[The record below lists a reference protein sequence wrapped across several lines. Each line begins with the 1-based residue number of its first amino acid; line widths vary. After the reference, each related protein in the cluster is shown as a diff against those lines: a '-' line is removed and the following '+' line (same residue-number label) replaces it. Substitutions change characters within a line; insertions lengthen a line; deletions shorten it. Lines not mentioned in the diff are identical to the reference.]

1 MKKHILLIIVCCAI
15 FQDCAVNPVT
25 GKRQLMLLS
34 KDQEVSMGKEADPD
48 IVATYGLYPSPELQK
63 FINQKGQQM
72 AKLSHRPDLPY
83 EFKILDS
90 PIVNAFAVPGGYVY
104 FTRGIM
110 AHLNSE
116 AEFAGVLG
124 HEIGHIAAR
133 HSAQQ
138 YSKQMVAQVGL
149 AVGSIVSPTFARFSD
164 IAQTGAGLL
173 FLKYGRDAERQS
185 DELGV
190 EYSTKI
196 GYDAKQMAKFFLTL
210 KRMQQSSGGEQIP
223 VFMSTHPDPGERNEK
238 VAQLADQWQKKT
250 NGSSYAVSRNNY
262 LKMIDGIIYGDDPK
276 QGYVD
281 GQVFFHPELKFSF
294 PVPQGWQIE
303 NTPQQVNMAPS
314 SGDAVII
321 FSLEQASSLGEAA
334 EALVS
339 RYGLSVKSS
348 QRNTINGLNSI
359 RILATQA
366 SQGQEV
372 YVVVHLIDY
381 NNTIYDFIAATT
393 AQRLSAYEPVA
404 DKVAQGFA
412 RLTDPARI
420 NVEPK
425 RINIVEVQ
433 SRASLN
439 QTLASFGITSDKM
452 EEHAVLNGMELAD
465 VVSAGM
471 LIKIISGNR
480 PAITKR

>member
-1 MKKHILLIIVCCAI
+1 MKKISFILILSWALL
-15 FQDCAVNPVT
+15 QSCAVNPVT
-25 GKRQLMLLS
+25 GRRQLMLLS
-34 KDQEVSMGKEADPD
+34 KNQEVSMGKEADPE
-48 IVATYGLYPSPELQK
+48 IVATYGLYPSPDLQR
-63 FINQKGQQM
+63 FMNQKGQQM
-72 AKLSHRPDLPY
+72 AKLSHMSDLQY

-110 AHLNSE
+110 AQLNSE

-149 AVGSIVSPTFARFSD
+149 AVGSVVSPTFARFSD

-190 EYSTKI
+190 EYATKS

-210 KRMQQSSGGEQIP
+210 KRMQQSSGEQIP

-238 VAQLADQWQKKT
+238 VAELAEAWQKKT
-250 NGSSYAVSRNNY
+250 KNSSFTVNRNSY

-281 GQVFFHPELKFSF
+281 SQTFFHPELKFSF
-294 PVPQGWQIE
+294 PIPAGWQIE
-303 NTPQQVNMAPS
+303 NTPQQVNMAPA

-321 FSLEQASSLGEAA
+321 FSLEQANSLQEAA
-334 EALVS
+334 NALTE

-348 QRNTINGLNSI
+348 QSGVVNGLNSI

-372 YVVVHLIDY
+372 YVIVHLINY
-381 NNTIYDFIAATT
+381 SNTIYDFIAATT
-393 AQRLSAYEPVA
+393 AQGLPTYEPIA
-404 DKVAQGFA
+404 NKVAQGFA

-425 RINIVEVQ
+425 RINVVEVQ
-433 SRASLN
+433 SRASLQ
-439 QTLASFGITSDKM
+439 QTLTSFGVTSDKL
-452 EEHAVLNGMELAD
+452 EEHAVLNGMQLPEM
-465 VVSAGM
+465 VPAGM
-471 LIKIISGNR
+471 LIKIISGS